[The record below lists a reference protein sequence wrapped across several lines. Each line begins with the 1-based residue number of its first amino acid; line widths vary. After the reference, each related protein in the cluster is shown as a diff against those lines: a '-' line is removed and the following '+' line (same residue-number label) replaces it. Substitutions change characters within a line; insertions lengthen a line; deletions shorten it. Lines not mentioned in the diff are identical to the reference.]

1 MKLEFSRQIFEKS
14 KISNFMKI
22 RPVRTELFHAD
33 GQMDRH
39 DETNVAFRNFV
50 QARKKVKFALQPD
63 MMAGVGGVQAK
74 LYSIF
79 NLVASFGGWLT
90 ERLGCFAPRNDPVP
104 IV

>member
-50 QARKKVKFALQPD
+50 HARKKVKFALQPD
-63 MMAGVGGVQAK
+63 IMAGGGSRRKFWWVV
-74 LYSIF
+74 
-79 NLVASFGGWLT
+79 NGT
-90 ERLGCFAPRNDPVP
+90 PRLLCPQE
-104 IV
+104 